1 MKIFV
6 SVVIVVIISLFT
18 LELFAVELV
27 LYFPFDESGDK
38 VIDKSGKGNDGIF
51 DRGKPKRVASKDVNF
66 RQAMEFDAASRI
78 TVNDSKSLTIDKE
91 ISFVMWVKKGD
102 EAGGVGTLPRM
113 ISRASDLH
121 ELAMDSGHL
130 KRGTFAIYFGG
141 NPGWTTCVPVDMQWH
156 HIAVTGDGSTFTTYL
171 DGENVFQ
178 IKAAGPGTYK
188 GNLYI
193 GSRHELGSNEYFKGL
208 LDEIGVFAGVLAQNE
223 IVQIM
228 NTGVQGN
235 LLSVSPKYNSL
246 VNTWGNI
253 KTIY

>member
-1 MKIFV
+1 MKNLILF
-6 SVVIVVIISLFT
+6 SVVMLLLSFT
-18 LELFAVELV
+18 MEVLSAELV
-27 LYFPFDESGDK
+27 LYFPFEETGDK
-38 VIDKSGKGNDGIF
+38 VIDKSGKGNDGTY
-51 DRGKPKRVASKDVNF
+51 DKGKPKRVAGKEPNF
-66 RQAMEFDAASRI
+66 GQAMEFDAASRI
-78 TVNDSKSLTIDKE
+78 VVNDSKSLTIDKE

-102 EAGGVGTLPRM
+102 EVGGIGTLPRM

-156 HIAVTGDGSTFTTYL
+156 HIAVTGDGSTFITYL

-178 IKAAGPGTYK
+178 IKAAGPGTYR

-193 GSRHELGSNEYFKGL
+193 GSRHDLGTNEYFKGW
-208 LDEIGVFAGVLAQNE
+208 LDEVGVFAGVLTKNE
-223 IVQIM
+223 IAQIM
-228 NTGVQGN
+228 KAGVMGN
-235 LLSVSPKYNSL
+235 LLSVTPGNSL
-246 VNTWGNI
+246 SSTWGNI